1 MKEKKNKKRRIK
13 SWVWLAIGFGLG
25 ILYSNLFLYSGL
37 IKGAE
42 LGDKEKALQV
52 IKEEEKE
59 PVIEEKVEIEEELE
73 ETPEICKLDEISC
86 KIKEVAN
93 NYDIDWKLAVAIS
106 IHETGKYTSRAFK
119 ELNNVGG
126 NFSKGTLM
134 YFDTLEEG
142 IDFFISNIK
151 KNYLDMGLNTIEEI
165 GNKYC
170 PVGIND
176 NGDNKYWVPR
186 VKQYYNEL
194 EEM

>member
-25 ILYSNLFLYSGL
+25 ILYSNLFLYSDL

-42 LGDKEKALQV
+42 LGDKEKAAQV
-52 IKEEEKE
+52 IKEEEKK
-59 PVIEEKVEIEEELE
+59 PTIEEKVEITEELE
-73 ETPEICKLDEISC
+73 ETPDICKLDEVSC
-86 KIKEVAN
+86 KIKEVAEYYGVDYN
-93 NYDIDWKLAVAIS
+93 LAIAIS
-106 IHETGKYTSRAFK
+106 IHETGRYTSRAFK

-126 NFSKGTLM
+126 NFSKGSLM
-134 YFDTLEEG
+134 YFDTLEDG
-142 IDFFISNIK
+142 IDFFVGNLK
-151 KNYLDMGLNTIEEI
+151 RNYIDMGLTSIEEI